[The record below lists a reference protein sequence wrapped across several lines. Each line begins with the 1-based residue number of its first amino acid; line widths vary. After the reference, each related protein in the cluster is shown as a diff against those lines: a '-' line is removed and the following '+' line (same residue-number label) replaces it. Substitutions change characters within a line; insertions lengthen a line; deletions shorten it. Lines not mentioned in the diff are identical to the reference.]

1 MAAPLPASVSRWRD
15 GRLLAVNDAW
25 LALRGLRTLPLRYA
39 EQARSALAVARWLQA
54 RPEVADILYPA
65 LPGAPGH
72 DLWRRDY
79 AGREFAWSLFLL
91 AGPEGRTEQAVLK
104 PIMVNAQLVG
114 YLGYVPRLQ
123 IVASL
128 ERVFLAQQTRTF
140 AAIALG
146 MLAAV
151 LLNAALI
158 ARWLA
163 GRLRVLGE
171 GTAAV
176 AQGDYSVRLPARGH
190 DELAQLADCDAILLV
205 CPAQA
210 LRVVAHDLPG
220 SGPVVICAKGI
231 EKQSSRLLTDV
242 LEAAWKHVGKK
253 GKAAGIDCVT
263 TGSSALWPVAG
274 IFDYVS
280 MRTNGYQFHSD
291 LAAGKISWTSPEV
304 GAVFDNLGKLQ
315 PYVTANHAAIDW
327 QDAAALLVQGKAA
340 NYVMGNFAVGVFK
353 EGGMTNDNLGFM
365 VFPEITPGIAR
376 AEEAPTDTIH
386 LTSGA
391 KNPEDA
397 KTFLAY
403 MASPEA
409 QSKWNAAVGQL
420 PTNKNA
426 TVDPAD
432 PFLTAGFQALST
444 ATGGIA
450 QFWDRDADAEYA
462 KAGMEGFQ
470 RFLVQPE
477 ALEEILAQLEATRT
491 RLFPQ

>member
-1 MAAPLPASVSRWRD
+1 MVHKLSGAFALGAALMLSTSAFAQDKRVVTWNADYDPIPLAAAEALIADFEAANPEIDIQLTNFDHEAYKNAIRNFLTAD
-15 GRLLAVNDAW
+15 PPDLANWYAANRMRPFVEA
-25 LALRGLRTLPLRYA
+25 GLF
-39 EQARSALAVARWLQA
+39 
-54 RPEVADILYPA
+54 ADISDVWANNGLNESLASSVLSSTIDGKQYAIPYTYYQW
-65 LPGAPGH
+65 GIYYN
-72 DLWRRDY
+72 RDAY
-79 AGREFAWSLFLL
+79 AAAGVDVP
-91 AGPEGRTEQAVLK
+91 GPEGVSWDQ
-104 PIMVNAQLVG
+104 
-114 YLGYVPRLQ
+114 
-123 IVASL
+123 
-128 ERVFLAQQTRTF
+128 FLA
-140 AAIALG
+140 
-146 MLAAV
+146 
-151 LLNAALI
+151 N
-158 ARWLA
+158 
-163 GRLRVLGE
+163 
-171 GTAAV
+171 
-176 AQGDYSVRLPARGH
+176 
-190 DELAQLADCDAILLV
+190 C
-205 CPAQA
+205 
-210 LRVVAHDLPG
+210 
-220 SGPVVICAKGI
+220 
-231 EKQSSRLLTDV
+231 EKF
-242 LEAAWKHVGKK
+242 
-253 GKAAGIDCVT
+253 KAANIDCVT

-274 IFDYVS
+274 IFDYIS

-304 GAVFDNLGKLQ
+304 AAVFDNLAKLQ

-403 MASPEA
+403 MASAEA

-432 PFLTAGFQALST
+432 PFLTAGFEALST

-462 KAGMEGFQ
+462 KVGMEGFQ
-470 RFLVQPE
+470 QFLVQPDQRD
-477 ALEEILAQLEATRT
+477 AILARLEQART
-491 RLFPQ
+491 RLYPQ